1 MDAMQPFLDLG
12 AAGSATP
19 TDPLQML
26 LQYGV
31 LGIFAALMIIYTRG
45 SITRE
50 REKSDQSAAQVEKL
64 NDFIRNELLPKQ
76 VEATLLHKQ
85 VAEVL
90 EEAIQLIT
98 EMKIRDS
105 ISRQDKGLPPG
116 GNRRPRAPRADPPEG
131 DDVDGHF

>member
-1 MDAMQPFLDLG
+1 MQG
-12 AAGSATP
+12 VYAVAATAAQTG
-19 TDPLQML
+19 DPLQML

-31 LGIFAALMIIYTRG
+31 LGIFAVLLIVYTRG

-50 REKSDQSAAQVEKL
+50 RDKGDRAEAQVKEL

-76 VEATLLHKQ
+76 IEAAALHRQ

-98 EMKIRDS
+98 EMKIRDH
-105 ISRQDKGLPPG
+105 INRQDPGPPFRG
-116 GNRRPRAPRADPPEG
+116 GPRG
-131 DDVDGHF
+131 